1 MGGTT
6 SKTYEE
12 AINDVVNNIMSSA
25 TTQCNNAMLQNS
37 LNNINCKAGINLNGI
52 NITQTGNMTTNC
64 SANLASTTN
73 ITNSISTELSSE
85 ILTKMQALLSAASK
99 ADSEV
104 HIKMQTNIKNTV
116 TNAAVQ
122 NCINSAFQNEMNNIV
137 SNGFCNLS
145 NIAITQSLSQTTSCV
160 SQAIIQ
166 NLVDADIIDKS
177 KLQNVF
183 TQDNPI
189 SGVINAIG
197 DAVSNAI
204 SSITKGP
211 AELLIMFFVFILII
225 IVIYKFATSGSSQ
238 PTVVY
243 EHSGDRTSLT
253 Q

>member
-189 SGVINAIG
+189 SGVINAI
-197 DAVSNAI
+197 